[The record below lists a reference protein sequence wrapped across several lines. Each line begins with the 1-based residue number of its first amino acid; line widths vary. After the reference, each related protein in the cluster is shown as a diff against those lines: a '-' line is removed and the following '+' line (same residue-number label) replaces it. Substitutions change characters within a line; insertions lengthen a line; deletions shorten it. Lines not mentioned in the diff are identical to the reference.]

1 MLMLQGICLEAPKIY
16 IGDAVARTYHT
27 ATYLVS
33 SNCVI
38 LLGGVKE
45 TRNSDLSRIA
55 VSKVDLV
62 FLHDLDN
69 IIVQHVTLHSDVG
82 IVFLSSH
89 CVARSDIKLFDY
101 RRYMQL
107 NEAVSANKHPES
119 GHYMFCN
126 TTTGP

>member
-1 MLMLQGICLEAPKIY
+1 MLMLKDICLEAPKIH

-27 ATYLVS
+27 ASCLVS

-45 TRNSDLSRIA
+45 TRNNDLSRIA

-69 IIVQHVTLHSDVG
+69 IIVQHVTTPFRCRNCIFVLPL
-82 IVFLSSH
+82 F
-89 CVARSDIKLFDY
+89 ARSDIKLFVY